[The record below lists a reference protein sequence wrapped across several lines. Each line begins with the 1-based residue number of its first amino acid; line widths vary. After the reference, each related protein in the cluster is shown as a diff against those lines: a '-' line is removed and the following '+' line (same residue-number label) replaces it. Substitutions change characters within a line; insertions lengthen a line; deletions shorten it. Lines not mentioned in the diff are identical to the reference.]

1 MINNS
6 FKNNYPLIY
15 SILVASLQTDKGREL
30 IKEFE
35 GDTRTIISKLEH
47 YHTQSNVAQHEVV
60 SLTTYIINL
69 NLSDSWK
76 GTTR

>member
-6 FKNNYPLIY
+6 FKNNYPFIY
-15 SILVASLQTDKGREL
+15 SILVTSLQTDKGREL